1 MKISKKY
8 YWSDSKVVLAWIASE
23 SSRWK
28 TFVGHRVG
36 EIQEL
41 TVMSEWNH
49 VSTKDNP
56 ADLVSRGCEPTQIP
70 NNQLWW
76 KGPEW
81 LSKGIV
87 NWPKVDA
94 QWSSE
99 MGEIPEERN
108 TTISVV
114 TIEYDTSIL
123 NRYSSL
129 NKLLR
134 VTSYY
139 CRFIN
144 NAGSGKV
151 KITGPL
157 QADEIN
163 NATNCIIKL
172 VQYNS
177 WSEEITAL
185 SSARQISPKS
195 KLYQLKPFLDENKLI
210 RVGGRLKN
218 ADILDIFEKH
228 PIPLPADSPFT
239 RLIFVNEHEKTMH
252 GGPQI
257 MLTSIRTKYWPVNG
271 RNIARKITQK
281 CVKCF
286 KYKPVVVQPI
296 MGNLPQARI
305 EPAKPFQRSGVDFAG
320 PFLVKS
326 SLRRNASANKAYAC
340 MWVCFVTK
348 AVHIELV
355 GYLTTQ
361 SFMNALKRFC
371 DRRGLV
377 SDIYSDNAT
386 NFVGASRQ
394 LVELKTLFWSP
405 EHQEELQRFTA
416 NNGIRWHF
424 IPARSP
430 HFGGLWEAAIKS
442 MKSHLFKTVGNVS
455 HTFEELY
462 SILVRVEAILNSRP
476 ITSLSTDPSDLTA
489 LTPGHFLTVTQ
500 FTQQLWQRWRR
511 DYLSQLQTRGKWA
524 TSTGPEI
531 EVNSVVL
538 LRDDNRPPLQWRI
551 GRVTDVQ
558 PGADGVIRVATV
570 RTVDGSFK
578 RAVRQLCPLPID
590 T

>member
-1 MKISKKY
+1 
-8 YWSDSKVVLAWIASE
+8 
-23 SSRWK
+23 
-28 TFVGHRVG
+28 
-36 EIQEL
+36 
-41 TVMSEWNH
+41 MSEWNH

-56 ADLVSRGCEPTQIP
+56 ADLVSRGCEPTQIQ

-81 LSKGIV
+81 LSKSIV
-87 NWPKVDA
+87 NWPNVDA

-134 VTSYY
+134 VTSY
-139 CRFIN
+139 CRRFIN
-144 NAGSGKV
+144 NAVSGNV

-163 NATNCIIKL
+163 NATTCIIKL

-210 RVGGRLKN
+210 RVGGIFKN
-218 ADILDIFEKH
+218 SDTLDIFEKH
-228 PIPLPADSPFT
+228 PIPFPADSPCM

-257 MLTSIRTKYWPVNG
+257 MLAAIRNKYWPING

-305 EPAKPFQRSGVDFAG
+305 DPAKPFQRSGVDFAG

-326 SLRRNASANKAYAC
+326 SLRRNASANKAYVC
-340 MWVCFVTK
+340 MWVCFITK
-348 AVHIELV
+348 ADHIELV
-355 GYLTTQ
+355 GDLTTQ

-405 EHQEELQRFTA
+405 EHQEKLQRFTA

-430 HFGGLWEAAIKS
+430 HFGGLW
-442 MKSHLFKTVGNVS
+442 
-455 HTFEELY
+455 
-462 SILVRVEAILNSRP
+462 
-476 ITSLSTDPSDLTA
+476 
-489 LTPGHFLTVTQ
+489 
-500 FTQQLWQRWRR
+500 
-511 DYLSQLQTRGKWA
+511 
-524 TSTGPEI
+524 
-531 EVNSVVL
+531 
-538 LRDDNRPPLQWRI
+538 
-551 GRVTDVQ
+551 
-558 PGADGVIRVATV
+558 
-570 RTVDGSFK
+570 
-578 RAVRQLCPLPID
+578 
-590 T
+590 